1 MLLTLFLPALDG
13 ISPYMSITWQQPV
26 GIGLTLIGMSSE
38 SKKIFHLQKSL
49 EICDENSADKIQSKT
64 AKGKI

>member
-1 MLLTLFLPALDG
+1 
-13 ISPYMSITWQQPV
+13 MSITWQQPV

-49 EICDENSADKIQSKT
+49 EICDENSAEKIQIQD
-64 AKGKI
+64 GQGENLVWILIYRGF